1 MNPRAH
7 RGGQDKSCRL
17 TSGLLVGPA
26 RSVSSGAPSD
36 IKARSTA
43 SKGIGLGPFLPSSS
57 GDHQLSRRIPT
68 TAEVDCIGSP
78 KALGSLGRPGS
89 GVLFLPLFPPPEE
102 WLPKQKGKRFCFPFE
117 MGRWAKL
124 LHADCDLFRLSLFSF
139 GNMYFENAVAIG
151 GVDSIVPYGLRQV
164 KGTGEFT

>member
-17 TSGLLVGPA
+17 TSALLVGPA

-36 IKARSTA
+36 IKSRSTA
-43 SKGIGLGPFLPSSS
+43 SKGIGLGLFLPSSS
-57 GDHQLSRRIPT
+57 G
-68 TAEVDCIGSP
+68 
-78 KALGSLGRPGS
+78 RPRS

-102 WLPKQKGKRFCFPFE
+102 WLQNKRGSVSASPFE
-117 MGRWAKL
+117 RGRWAKL

-139 GNMYFENAVAIG
+139 GNMYFENAVPIR
-151 GVDSIVPYGLRQV
+151 GVYSIVLYGLR
-164 KGTGEFT
+164 